1 MRQALPVALLALLP
15 VSIAAQGDPAVI
27 ERIIAEGKQRSQ
39 VWKTLDYL
47 SDEIGTRL
55 TGSPRLAR
63 ANEWTRDEFAR
74 LGLANAHLQE
84 WGTVPVGFDRGPS
97 RARMLVPEEREF
109 EFTSDSWSAGTN
121 GPVKARV
128 WKLPETI
135 EELEE
140 IGFELAG
147 CFVLYPARARGG
159 PRGDS
164 PEQRA
169 EREQREAIE
178 KALDELGIAGR
189 IRSSS
194 GELVITDAR
203 RGWRELAMDRLPKD
217 VSLEVRKSDHEAM
230 AKALD
235 AFEEVVVEVNLAHT
249 FVPGPIPCW
258 NTIAEI
264 PGSEKPEEVVI
275 FSGHLDSWDGPG
287 SKGTQDNGTGCA
299 VMLEAARLLMV
310 SGAKPKRTIRFALWT
325 GEEQGLFGSSGY
337 VASLSEEER
346 AKISACFVD
355 DGGTNYQGGVV
366 CLATQKDVFDRAMAP
381 VMAAFPELPMENS
394 VAEHLPAFGASDHA
408 SFNAVNIPGYFWNET
423 GSGGREGKNYDFV
436 HHTQHD
442 TQRYAVPEYLVQ
454 SAVCSAVTAYNLAC
468 ADELLA
474 RDTPR
479 EGKKPPEPDPTF
491 ELVQGPLSGT
501 WKVAMVGEDAPDF
514 GLTLVLEQAKDGRLR
529 GSTSAMGSTSWF
541 TGGTWDE
548 ASAKGSF
555 EVMTD
560 FGKIPYTLRMDGKA
574 LAGSLK
580 AMGSELQFRGE
591 RQDAGAN

>member
-1 MRQALPVALLALLP
+1 MRQPLLVLLLALLP
-15 VSIAAQGDPAVI
+15 VSAAAQGDPAVI
-27 ERIIAEGKQRSQ
+27 EKIVTEGKERSQ

-55 TGSPRLAR
+55 TGSTRLAR

-74 LGLANAHLQE
+74 LGLVNAHLQE

-97 RARMLVPEEREF
+97 RARMLLPEPREF

-128 WKLPETI
+128 WKLPETL
-135 EELEE
+135 EELEML
-140 IGFELAG
+140 GFELTG
-147 CFVLYPARARGG
+147 SFVLYPARPRGG
-159 PRGDS
+159 PRGQETA
-164 PEQRA
+164 EQRA
-169 EREQREAIE
+169 AREEDEAIE
-178 KALDELGIAGR
+178 KALEELEIAGR
-189 IRSSS
+189 IHSSS
-194 GELVITDAR
+194 GELVVTDAR
-203 RGWRELAMDRLPKD
+203 RGWRELAPDKLPKD
-217 VSLEVRKSDHEAM
+217 VSLEVRRSDHEVM

-264 PGSEKPEEVVI
+264 RGSEKPDEVVI
-275 FSGHLDSWDGPG
+275 FSGHLDTWDGPG

-310 SGAKPKRTIRFALWT
+310 AGAKPKRTIRFALWT
-325 GEEQGLFGSSGY
+325 GEEQGLYGSAGY
-337 VASLSEEER
+337 VASLGEEER
-346 AKISACFVD
+346 ARISACFVD

-381 VMAAFPELPMENS
+381 VMAAFPELPIENT
-394 VAEHLPAFGASDHA
+394 VAEHLPAFGGSDHA
-408 SFNAVNIPGYFWNET
+408 SFNAVNIPGFFWNES
-423 GSGGREGKNYDFV
+423 GSGGREGKNYEFV

-479 EGKKPPEPDPTF
+479 ADKKPPEPDPTF
-491 ELVQGPLSGT
+491 ELLDGPLSGT
-501 WKVAMVGEDAPDF
+501 WKVGLLGDAPDF
-514 GLTLVLEQAKDGRLR
+514 TITLVLEHAKDGRLR

-541 TGGTWDE
+541 NEGKWDE

-560 FGKIPYTLRMDGKA
+560 FGKIPYSLKKDGAA
-574 LAGSLK
+574 LVGSMK
-580 AMGSELQFRGE
+580 AMGSEMEFRGE
-591 RQDAGAN
+591 KQGGS

>member
-1 MRQALPVALLALLP
+1 MKPAAFLALFPLLALPL
-15 VSIAAQGDPAVI
+15 AAQGDPAVI
-27 ERIIAEGKQRSQ
+27 ETIIQEGKERSQ
-39 VWKTLDYL
+39 VWKTLDHL

-55 TGSPRLAR
+55 TGSPRLAK

-74 LGLANAHLQE
+74 LGLTNAHLQE

-97 RARMLVPEEREF
+97 RARMLLPEEREF
-109 EFTSDSWSAGTN
+109 EFTSPSWSAGTQ
-121 GPVKARV
+121 GTLKTRV
-128 WKLPETI
+128 WKLPATL
-135 EELEE
+135 EELEA
-140 IGFELAG
+140 IGDELTG
-147 CFVLYPARARGG
+147 CFVLYPPRERRG
-159 PRGDS
+159 PS
-164 PEQRA
+164 PESREQRA
-169 EREQREAIE
+169 AREEIE
-178 KALDELGIAGR
+178 KALEELAIAGR
-189 IRSSS
+189 IHGSA
-194 GELVITDAR
+194 GELVLTDAR
-203 RGWRELAMDRLPKD
+203 RGWRELSMDKLPKD
-217 VSLEVRKSDHEAM
+217 VSLEVRRSDYEAM
-230 AKALD
+230 VKALD

-264 PGSEKPEEVVI
+264 RGTEKPDEVVI
-275 FSGHLDSWDGPG
+275 FSGHLDTWDGPG

-325 GEEQGLFGSSGY
+325 GEEQGLYGSAGY

-346 AKISACFVD
+346 AKVSACFVD
-355 DGGTNYQGGVV
+355 DGGTNYQGGLV
-366 CLATQKDVFDRAMAP
+366 CLATQKDVLDRAIAP
-381 VMAAFPELPMENS
+381 VAAAFPELPMENT

-408 SFNAVNIPGYFWNET
+408 SFNAVNIPGFFWNET
-423 GSGGREGKNYDFV
+423 GSGGREGKNYEFV

-491 ELVQGPLSGT
+491 ELVDGPLSGT
-501 WKVAMVGEDAPDF
+501 WKVGLLGDAPDF
-514 GLTLVLEQAKDGRLR
+514 TLTLVLEHAKDGRIR

-541 TGGTWDE
+541 TDGKWDE

-560 FGKIPYTLRMDGKA
+560 FGKVPYSLKKDGAA
-574 LAGSLK
+574 LTGTLK
-580 AMGSELQFRGE
+580 AMGSEMEFRGE
-591 RQDAGAN
+591 KQGGS

>member
-1 MRQALPVALLALLP
+1 MIAFFRRAVLFSVLSLPL
-15 VSIAAQGDPAVI
+15 AAQGDPAVI
-27 ERIIAEGKQRSQ
+27 EKIIVEGKERSQ
-39 VWKTLDYL
+39 VWKTLDFL

-55 TGSPRLAR
+55 TGSTRLAR
-63 ANEWTRDEFAR
+63 ANEWTRGEFAR
-74 LGLANAHLQE
+74 LGLSNAHLQQ

-97 RARMLVPEEREF
+97 RARMLLPEEREF
-109 EFTSDSWSAGTN
+109 EFTSASWSAGTN

-128 WKLPETI
+128 WKLPETM
-135 EELEE
+135 EELEA
-140 IGFELAG
+140 IGFEFAG
-147 CFVLYPARARGG
+147 CWVLYPARARGG

-164 PEQRA
+164 PAERA
-169 EREQREAIE
+169 EQARRQEIE
-178 KALDELGIAGR
+178 VALDELGIAGR
-189 IRSSS
+189 IRSAA
-194 GELVITDAR
+194 GELVLTDAR
-203 RGWRELAMDRLPKD
+203 RGWRELTIEHLPKD
-217 VSLEVRKSDHEAM
+217 VSLEVRKSDHDVM
-230 AKALD
+230 AAALD
-235 AFEEVVVEVNLAHT
+235 AFEEVVVEVDLAHT

-264 PGSEKPEEVVI
+264 RGTERPDEVVI

-310 SGAKPKRTIRFALWT
+310 AGAQPKRTIRFALWT
-325 GEEQGLFGSSGY
+325 GEEQGLFGSNGY

-346 AKISACFVD
+346 AGISACFVD

-366 CLATQKDVFDRAMAP
+366 CLATQKDVLDRAMAP

-423 GSGGREGKNYDFV
+423 GSGGREGKNYEFV

-479 EGKKPPEPDPTF
+479 ADKKPPEPDPSF
-491 ELVQGPLSGT
+491 EVVAGPLSGN
-501 WKVAMVGEDAPDF
+501 WKVKFVGDGAPD
-514 GLTLVLEQAKDGRLR
+514 LTVRLMLEHAKDGRLR

-541 TGGTWDE
+541 TDGKWDE

-560 FGKIPYTLRMDGKA
+560 FGKIPYALRREGEA
-574 LAGSLK
+574 LAGTLQ
-580 AMGSELQFRGE
+580 AMGNVVELLGE
-591 RQDAGAN
+591 REGGS